1 MVGEEQQQKTVEQQN
16 PHDENVKEP
25 NGDGESPHEER
36 RIPLKAFLSAL
47 NGRQWLTFGI
57 LYLANLCA
65 AMTFSCIVPFF
76 PAEVG
81 RLTEGSLITVNSYL
95 PQYI

>member
-1 MVGEEQQQKTVEQQN
+1 MVGEEQQQKTEEQQN
-16 PHDENVKEP
+16 VHDENVKEP
-25 NGDGESPHEER
+25 NGESPQKER
-36 RIPLKAFLSAL
+36 RIPLKAFLSAR

-81 RLTEGSLITVNSYL
+81 RLTEGSLITVN
-95 PQYI
+95 